1 MAENG
6 LKNLMDITLDKLR
19 ASVDAD
25 VVIGSP
31 IEIGELTLIPVSK
44 ASFGIA
50 AGGSDMPLKSPAG
63 FLGGSGAGATVTP
76 IAFVAVKDG
85 NAHIMPIYTEMSTAD
100 KALNM
105 APELIDKIK
114 GFFKQQKGD
123 NQ

>member
-6 LKNLMDITLDKLR
+6 LKNIMDITLDKLR

-25 VVIGSP
+25 VVIGTP
-31 IEIGELTLIPVSK
+31 IVVDNLTLIPVSK

-50 AGGSDMPLKSPAG
+50 AGGSDMPLKSPTG
-63 FLGGSGAGATVTP
+63 FLGGSGAGVSITP
-76 IAFVAVKDG
+76 VAFIAVKDG
-85 NAHIMPIYTEMSTAD
+85 NPHIMPIYTEMSTAD

-114 GFFKQQKGD
+114 TFFKSENNK
-123 NQ
+123 